1 MADQK
6 FFDDP
11 ALDRMMGVIF
21 GLASELHITRSRCR
35 ALEGVLVDAGVVA
48 PGAVENWAPDS
59 KRQSEAADDLAA
71 MVKTLFEHCAAGP
84 RP

>member
-1 MADQK
+1 MADQT

-11 ALDRMMGVIF
+11 ALDRMMGVIL

-35 ALEGVLVDAGVVA
+35 ALEGVLVDAGVIA
-48 PGAVENWAPDS
+48 PAAVETWTPDPG
-59 KRQSEAADDLAA
+59 RQAEAADELAA
-71 MVKTLFEHCAAGP
+71 MVKTVFEHCAAGP